1 MQSYLTDARVL
12 LARCHVVGLFVIPA
26 LCFLLFT
33 ARAGGSE
40 PTNAG
45 GTASGASAANGDNV
59 VADSSGPTVMLD
71 YVNETFEKNPIS
83 SFMYFVPLLSR
94 THVDR
99 QTSANNEEEVDVISY
114 CQEIGAKYFYVACE
128 FEIRGKGF
136 HQNVFDPEGMIAAR
150 TRELNDNEPM
160 THILDYIKFE
170 GEGFGR
176 IEVAGTINGSTE
188 IVTQVNVQFNVRG
201 QKSPVTIGLYD
212 IAPKDGEYKYEN
224 RSNELVARVNTLA
237 FTRSDE
243 TPRMGVGVASIA
255 KGAAPDGFFAS
266 IKGAMTNLLLTPSK
280 IDTLGNETMLD
291 FGYAI
296 LKQKPESTFPLAKNI
311 E

>member
-1 MQSYLTDARVL
+1 M
-12 LARCHVVGLFVIPA
+12 
-26 LCFLLFT
+26 LFT
-33 ARAGGSE
+33 ARATGAG
-40 PTNAG
+40 PVNAEG
-45 GTASGASAANGDNV
+45 AARGASVANGDNV
-59 VADSSGPTVMLD
+59 GADSSGPTVMLD
-71 YVNETFEKNPIS
+71 YMKEMFEKNPVS

-94 THVDR
+94 TLVDR

-114 CQEIGAKYFYVACE
+114 RRKIGANYFYVACE
-128 FEIRGKGF
+128 FEIRGTGF
-136 HQNVFDPEGMIAAR
+136 HQNIFDPEGMIAAR
-150 TRELNDNEPM
+150 TRGLNENESM
-160 THILDYIKFE
+160 THILEYIKFE

-188 IVTQVNVQFNVRG
+188 TVTQVNVQFNVRG

-224 RSNELVARVNTLA
+224 RSNEMVARVDTLS
-237 FTRSDE
+237 FIKSDKA
-243 TPRMGVGVASIA
+243 PRTGVGVASIA

-266 IKGAMTNLLLTPSK
+266 IKGAMANLLLTPPK
-280 IDTLGNETMLD
+280 IDTPGNETMLD

-296 LKQKPESTFPLAKNI
+296 LNRGPEFTFPLAKNI